1 MKSSRLPCCP
11 SRFHRNLALVEGR
24 CNVSSARVPRFEA
37 KGDPPSQKQFG
48 LLRFLIRWRF
58 FPDSCLRS
66 KPPPPPRDSFKP
78 TSRAPPFEMAGRR
91 NPVYEAST
99 TSERRCERA
108 LLGRRAGD
116 CTPLFFFTEVLRCP
130 IIPRLNL
137 VRFQKKYE
145 RRELH
150 RFLAL
155 CAADV
160 TRGRV

>member
-66 KPPPPPRDSFKP
+66 KPPPHHVTLSSRPPGP
-78 TSRAPPFEMAGRR
+78 LHSRWPDVETRFTKRAQPAKGVANVPYSDDGLETVPRCFFYGSASLSYHTEAESG
-91 NPVYEAST
+91 PVPE
-99 TSERRCERA
+99 
-108 LLGRRAGD
+108 
-116 CTPLFFFTEVLRCP
+116 EV
-130 IIPRLNL
+130 
-137 VRFQKKYE
+137 
-145 RRELH
+145 
-150 RFLAL
+150 
-155 CAADV
+155 
-160 TRGRV
+160 